1 MNQQC
6 VVGIEPGRTEC
17 SERVLVFVSGYMFRT
32 NEDPEQRRDGAGDPL
47 LELQVLSSQVLYVLV
62 SVMSQGS
69 VGVGLACTIIQS
81 RPLKFS
87 HVLPML
93 VRPFV

>member
-17 SERVLVFVSGYMFRT
+17 SERVLVFVSGYMVRT
-32 NEDPEQRRDGAGDPL
+32 NEDPEQRRDGAGDLL
-47 LELQVLSSQVLYVLV
+47 LELLYVLV
-62 SVMSQGS
+62 SVMRQGR